1 MTVPSTTTAE
11 MQAEMQTTVDNFSTA
26 WTKFDLTISAN
37 KTEVMYPEP
46 APDQPHLEPS
56 ITVKDKKLTDMPKF
70 TYLDS
75 TLSNNA
81 VINAEFNCGPAQLSA
96 G

>member
-1 MTVPSTTTAE
+1 
-11 MQAEMQTTVDNFSTA
+11 
-26 WTKFDLTISAN
+26 
-37 KTEVMYPEP
+37 MYPEP